1 MSWLSKAL
9 GGNTLKVGA
18 VLAGAYF
25 GREYM
30 FGETTD
36 AVYDTATG
44 QTIAGTFVPGSS
56 FAADTLNRFGI
67 TPFSQTGFGQ
77 SAIGQAITDAGNFL
91 GFGRADD
98 KKQSL
103 FGSALMSQFGRG
115 PQVPNMQL
123 SVGTQNFRGDL
134 NFQPG
139 RTNPFP
145 IGRGGT
151 LEAAVNR
158 AATQQYLARQVAAM
172 RLPAASQLPT
182 PMSATSSSIRTSSS
196 AKRSYSKL
204 TSS

>member
-25 GREYM
+25 GREYI
-30 FGETTD
+30 FGD
-36 AVYDTATG
+36 VSASQGYLPTG
-44 QTIAGTFVPGSS
+44 ELVSGKYTSGNFAGE
-56 FAADTLNRFGI
+56 TLNRFGI

-77 SAIGQAITDAGNFL
+77 SAVGQAITSAGNFL
-91 GFGRADD
+91 GFGAGDD

-123 SVGTQNFRGDL
+123 TVGTQNFRGDL
-134 NFQPG
+134 GFQSG
-139 RTNPFP
+139 RIQPFP

-158 AATQQYLARQVAAM
+158 AATQQDLARQVRAM
-172 RLPAASQLPT
+172 RLPAASTLPT

>member
-25 GREYM
+25 GREYF
-30 FGETTD
+30 FGDTTTNIGYGD
-36 AVYDTATG
+36 PSTYRFTSG
-44 QTIAGTFVPGSS
+44 N
-56 FAADTLNRFGI
+56 FAAETMNKYGI
-67 TPFSQTGFGQ
+67 TPFKGTALGQ
-77 SAIGQAITDAGNFL
+77 SAVGEAIMSAGSFL
-91 GFGRADD
+91 GFGTGDD

-103 FGSALMSQFGRG
+103 FGSALMSQFSKG
-115 PQVPNMQL
+115 PQMPNMQL
-123 SVGTQNFRGDL
+123 TVGTQNFRGDL

>member
-1 MSWLSKAL
+1 MSWLSKL
-9 GGNTLKVGA
+9 VGGKTLKVAALVGA
-18 VLAGAYF
+18 GYF
-25 GREYM
+25 GKEYF
-30 FGETTD
+30 FGETGMMGHQGVDRAMKYTS
-36 AVYDTATG
+36 G
-44 QTIAGTFVPGSS
+44 S
-56 FAADTLNRFGI
+56 FAGETLNRFGI
-67 TPFSQTGFGQ
+67 TPFSETSFGQ
-77 SAIGQAITDAGNFL
+77 SAVGEAIRGAGSFL
-91 GFGRADD
+91 GFGTGDD

-182 PMSATSSSIRTSSS
+182 PMSATSSSIRTSAS

>member
-30 FGETTD
+30 FGESTGYG
-36 AVYDTATG
+36 YDISTG
-44 QTIAGTFVPGSS
+44 AMTNPEFTGTN

-77 SAIGQAITDAGNFL
+77 SAVGQAITSAGNFL
-91 GFGRADD
+91 GFGTGDD

-103 FGSALMSQFGRG
+103 FGSALMSQFGKG
-115 PQVPNMQL
+115 PQVPNLQL
-123 SVGTQNFRGDL
+123 TVGTQNFRGDL
-134 NFQPG
+134 GFQPG
-139 RTNPFP
+139 RVNPFP

-182 PMSATSSSIRTSSS
+182 PMSATGTSIRTSSA

-204 TSS
+204 TS

>member
-25 GREYM
+25 GREYF
-30 FGETTD
+30 FGD
-36 AVYDTATG
+36 VSASQGYLPTG
-44 QTIAGTFVPGSS
+44 ELVSGKYTGGN

-77 SAIGQAITDAGNFL
+77 SAVGEAIRGAGSFL
-91 GFGRADD
+91 GFGTGDD

-115 PQVPNMQL
+115 PQVSNMQL

-172 RLPAASQLPT
+172 RLPAASALPT
-182 PMSATSSSIRTSSS
+182 PMSATSGSIRTSSS

>member
-30 FGETTD
+30 FGESTGYG
-36 AVYDTATG
+36 YDISTG
-44 QTIAGTFVPGSS
+44 AMTNPEFTGTN

-77 SAIGQAITDAGNFL
+77 SAVGQAITSAGNFL
-91 GFGRADD
+91 GFGTGDD
-98 KKQSL
+98 KKESL

-123 SVGTQNFRGDL
+123 TVGTQNFRGDL
-134 NFQPG
+134 GFQPG
-139 RTNPFP
+139 RVNPFP

-182 PMSATSSSIRTSSS
+182 PMSATSTSIRTSS
-196 AKRSYSKL
+196 AARRSYSKL
-204 TSS
+204 TS

>member
-30 FGETTD
+30 FGESTGYG
-36 AVYDTATG
+36 YDISTG
-44 QTIAGTFVPGSS
+44 AMTNPEFTGTN

-77 SAIGQAITDAGNFL
+77 SAVGQAITSAGNFL
-91 GFGRADD
+91 GFGTGGD
-98 KKQSL
+98 KKESL

-123 SVGTQNFRGDL
+123 TVGTQNFRGDL
-134 NFQPG
+134 GFQPG
-139 RTNPFP
+139 RVNPFP

-182 PMSATSSSIRTSSS
+182 PMSATSTSIRTSS
-196 AKRSYSKL
+196 AARRSYSKL
-204 TSS
+204 TS